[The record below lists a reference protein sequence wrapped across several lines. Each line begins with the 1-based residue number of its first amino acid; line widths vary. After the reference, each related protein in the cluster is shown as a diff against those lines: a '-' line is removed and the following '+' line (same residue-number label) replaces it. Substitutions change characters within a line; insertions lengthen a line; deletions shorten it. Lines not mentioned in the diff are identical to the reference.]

1 MQTPTATEARLDAAD
16 LDPAIRET
24 LLPVVAGE
32 APAVVV
38 DQAEEKA
45 WDNDW
50 PVGVFVFL
58 AYVLAAGLGLGAC
71 VSAVGAAFGLGLPPL
86 EMLGQAVVL
95 GAGAAF
101 QWRLAGAV
109 EHSSRWGWYGA
120 MAELATAAAANVW
133 LIADG
138 NVAWGVIGLVID
150 LLWMRTFWNCREQF
164 DVDVDL

>member
-1 MQTPTATEARLDAAD
+1 MQTRTATDARLDAAD

-24 LLPVVAGE
+24 LLPVVVGDTPA
-32 APAVVV
+32 AVV
-38 DQAEEKA
+38 DLPEERP

-58 AYVLAAGLGLGAC
+58 SYVLAAGLGLGAC
-71 VSAVGAAFGLGLPPL
+71 VSAGAAALGLGRPPL
-86 EMLGQAVVL
+86 EMLGQAAVM

-101 QWRLAGAV
+101 QWRLGGAV

-120 MAELATAAAANVW
+120 MAELAAAAAAKVW

-150 LLWMRTFWNCREQF
+150 LLWMRVFWNYREQF
-164 DVDVDL
+164 DVDADL

>member
-1 MQTPTATEARLDAAD
+1 MQTRTATEARLDAAE
-16 LDPAIRET
+16 LDPAIRAS
-24 LLPVVAGE
+24 LPPVVVGE
-32 APAVVV
+32 APAAVV
-38 DQAEEKA
+38 DPSEERP

-50 PVGVFVFL
+50 PGGVFVFL
-58 AYVLAAGLGLGAC
+58 CYAVAAGLGIGAC
-71 VSAVGAAFGLGLPPL
+71 VSAGAAALGLGRPPL
-86 EMLGQAVVL
+86 EMLGQAAVM

-120 MAELATAAAANVW
+120 MAELTAAAAAKVW

-138 NVAWGVIGLVID
+138 NVVGGVIGLVID
-150 LLWMRTFWNCREQF
+150 LLWMRFFWNYREQF

>member
-1 MQTPTATEARLDAAD
+1 MQTHAATEPRLDAAD
-16 LDPAIRET
+16 LDPGLREA
-24 LLPVVAGE
+24 LPPVIVGE
-32 APAVVV
+32 APADVV
-38 DQAEEKA
+38 DETEERP

-50 PVGVFVFL
+50 PGGVFVFL
-58 AYVLAAGLGLGAC
+58 SYAIAAGLGLGAF
-71 VSAVGAAFGLGLPPL
+71 VSAGAAALGLGRPPL
-86 EMLGQAVVL
+86 EMLGQAAVL

-109 EHSSRWGWYGA
+109 EHCSRWGWYGA
-120 MAELATAAAANVW
+120 MAELTAAAAAKVW

-150 LLWMRTFWNCREQF
+150 LLWMRFFWNYREQF